1 MHCAVFE
8 QLSLGQRL
16 LFFAGHFPPLTMFWE
31 SIKVTKNQRMKA
43 LPPVNKIPLG
53 AKTLFPF
60 FFWGGGREGS
70 INSQLSPLAS
80 KTFPSK
86 LFREFSFISS

>member
-43 LPPVNKIPLG
+43 LPPINNIPLG

-60 FFWGGGREGS
+60 FFFIWGGGGAFS
-70 INSQLSPLAS
+70 FPPPPHYKLFNSQKLIHNSPH
-80 KTFPSK
+80 
-86 LFREFSFISS
+86 

>member
-43 LPPVNKIPLG
+43 LPPINNIPLG

-60 FFWGGGREGS
+60 FFLGGGAFS
-70 INSQLSPLAS
+70 FPPPPHYKLFNSQ
-80 KTFPSK
+80 KTK
-86 LFREFSFISS
+86 E

>member
-43 LPPVNKIPLG
+43 LPPINNIPLG

-60 FFWGGGREGS
+60 FFFWGGGGGHFPFLHPLI
-70 INSQLSPLAS
+70 INSSTPRS
-80 KTFPSK
+80 
-86 LFREFSFISS
+86 

>member
-1 MHCAVFE
+1 
-8 QLSLGQRL
+8 
-16 LFFAGHFPPLTMFWE
+16 
-31 SIKVTKNQRMKA
+31 MKA

-60 FFWGGGREGS
+60 FFFFFFGGGGLFPFLHPLTLQLPEV
-70 INSQLSPLAS
+70 NSQLSPLAS

>member
-43 LPPVNKIPLG
+43 LPPINNIPLG

-60 FFWGGGREGS
+60 FFLFGGGAGLFPFLHPLI
-70 INSQLSPLAS
+70 INSSTPRS
-80 KTFPSK
+80 
-86 LFREFSFISS
+86 

>member
-31 SIKVTKNQRMKA
+31 SIKVTKNQRMNA
-43 LPPVNKIPLG
+43 LPPVNNIPLG

-60 FFWGGGREGS
+60 FFFFGGGDFFLS
-70 INSQLSPLAS
+70 STPSLFNSQKLIHN
-80 KTFPSK
+80 FPH
-86 LFREFSFISS
+86 

>member
-53 AKTLFPF
+53 AK
-60 FFWGGGREGS
+60 S
-70 INSQLSPLAS
+70 
-80 KTFPSK
+80 
-86 LFREFSFISS
+86 

>member
-31 SIKVTKNQRMKA
+31 SIKVTKNQRMNA

-60 FFWGGGREGS
+60 FFLLFLGGGTFS
-70 INSQLSPLAS
+70 FPPPPHYKLFNSQKLIHNSPH
-80 KTFPSK
+80 
-86 LFREFSFISS
+86 

>member
-1 MHCAVFE
+1 MYCAVFE

-31 SIKVTKNQRMKA
+31 SIKVTKNQRMKT

-60 FFWGGGREGS
+60 FFLGGGGTFS
-70 INSQLSPLAS
+70 FPPPPLYKLFNSQKLIHNSPH
-80 KTFPSK
+80 
-86 LFREFSFISS
+86 

>member
-43 LPPVNKIPLG
+43 LPPINNIPLG
-53 AKTLFPF
+53 AK
-60 FFWGGGREGS
+60 
-70 INSQLSPLAS
+70 N
-80 KTFPSK
+80 
-86 LFREFSFISS
+86 